1 MDDWK
6 RELTGRTLL
15 VVAHAD
21 DESVAFGALLQ
32 KMREAVVVI
41 VTDGAPRDEYFWG
54 RFGSR
59 DNYRAVRREE
69 ARRAT
74 ELAGVC
80 ELALLAVEDERLEDQ
95 RLFLN
100 LGAAWARLE
109 RLAER
114 VRPEAI
120 ATLAYEGGHPD
131 HDSCSLLA
139 ARLGERLAVP
149 VWEAPVYW
157 RENGGAV
164 HSAAGDGG
172 QLRAGEEGTLRVQRF
187 IRESGDEVGVEMSE
201 AELERKL
208 AMCAEYRSQG
218 NFLRTFDVRR
228 EVLRPQVK
236 YDYTKA
242 PHVGR
247 TNYEQWQWW
256 MSAREVCAKFAEF
269 LEVRS

>member
-1 MDDWK
+1 MSDWK
-6 RELTGRTLL
+6 RELTGRTLV

-32 KMREAVVVI
+32 KMREAVVAI

-59 DNYRAVRREE
+59 EKYRAVRREE

-74 ELAGVC
+74 ELAGVS
-80 ELALLAVEDERLEDQ
+80 ELALLAEEEERLEDQ

-100 LGAAWARLE
+100 LGTAYARLE

-139 ARLGERLAVP
+139 ARLGGQFAVP

-157 RENGGAV
+157 RENGGAAG
-164 HSAAGDGG
+164 SAAGGEQWQAGG
-172 QLRAGEEGTLRVQRF
+172 EGTLRVQRF
-187 IRESGDEVGVEMSE
+187 IHESGAEVEVEMSG

-208 AMCAEYRSQG
+208 AMCAQYRSQG
-218 NFLRTFDVRR
+218 DFLRTFNVRR
-228 EVLRPQVK
+228 EAMRPQVK

-242 PHVGR
+242 PHAGR

-256 MSAREVCAKFAEF
+256 MSAREVCAKFKEF
-269 LEVRS
+269 LEVGS